1 MSPELMAAAAAGAF
15 LAVAVGVVLWLGAR
29 RQDAELER
37 RLRQVAVV
45 LGGGRPVAQAA
56 DTQVDLF
63 RRRPTRF
70 WLYDRIQSQ
79 FSMLEARAAF
89 PKAVAAGLLLAVAV
103 VGVAIFARLGVLLP
117 LLIPAAW
124 AAGGWAFLSIWDLR
138 RRSEFI
144 KRFPEVVDHVVRLTR
159 AGLPAVEAIAVVSE
173 EAQEPIAGVLKQ
185 VSDDLSSGL
194 DPEVVLP
201 EAAAR
206 IRISEFTLFSAAVAL
221 QRTTG
226 GGISGPL
233 SHLSATL
240 RARLEVELKAH
251 SSTAQTRIT
260 LVVLSLVPVAV
271 VGVQSLI
278 NPQAMEM
285 LFETEDGATLLRWG
299 VGLIVGGLV
308 TARAIAARFS
318 R

>member
-29 RQDAELER
+29 RQDAGLER
-37 RLRQVAVV
+37 RLRQVAAV
-45 LGGGRPVAQAA
+45 LGGSGPVAQAA
-56 DTQVDLF
+56 DAQVNLF

-70 WLYDRIQSQ
+70 WLYDRIQSR
-79 FSMLEARAAF
+79 FSMLEVRGAF
-89 PKAVAAGLLLAVAV
+89 PKAVAVGLLVAVAV
-103 VGVAIFARLGVLLP
+103 VVVAIVTRLGALLP
-117 LLIPAAW
+117 LLMPAAW
-124 AAGGWAFLSIWDLR
+124 AAGSWAVLAIWDSR
-138 RRSEFI
+138 RRSEFV

-159 AGLPAVEAIAVVSE
+159 AGLPALEAISVVSE

-201 EAAAR
+201 EVAAR
-206 IRISEFTLFSAAVAL
+206 VRIPEFTLFAAAVAL
-221 QRTTG
+221 QRSTG
-226 GGISGPL
+226 GGISAALG
-233 SHLSATL
+233 HLSATL
-240 RARLEVELKAH
+240 RARLELEMKAH
-251 SSTAQTRIT
+251 SATAQTRVT

-271 VGVQSLI
+271 VGVQSMI
-278 NPQAMEM
+278 NPQAMDV
-285 LFETEDGATLLRWG
+285 LFETEGGAKLLRWG
-299 VGLIVGGLV
+299 IGLIVAGLV